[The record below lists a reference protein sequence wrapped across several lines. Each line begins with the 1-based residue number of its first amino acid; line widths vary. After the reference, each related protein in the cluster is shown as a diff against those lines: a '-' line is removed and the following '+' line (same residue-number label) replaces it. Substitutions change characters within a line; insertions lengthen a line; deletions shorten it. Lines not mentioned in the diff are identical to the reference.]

1 MRSTFAIVRTSPTV
15 LPSPHLNNREFKI
28 PRQRRPRKRRSK
40 SKFAFLQCLSQLF
53 QLIYFVKC
61 KRTLFEP
68 NCKET
73 YPASERDRLFSRR
86 LVMSFIKREI
96 RHFSVAVV
104 QWRQRNVQK
113 RRDARAVVAFAFSP
127 LLFWRSRC
135 RRRRYENKRELK
147 QQRFWGTNVNRK
159 LTFSINGQWFGSNS
173 RVNRLY
179 KRKENYHYKFVSVK
193 TYKKGGGLTSGWRAS
208 LKNVFA

>member
-96 RHFSVAVV
+96 KHFSVAVV

-127 LLFWRSRC
+127 IAF
-135 RRRRYENKRELK
+135 
-147 QQRFWGTNVNRK
+147 
-159 LTFSINGQWFGSNS
+159 LTFSLSSPSLWKQKLFSAGLSVRWRIVVFGRRSLWMPRPFQWSTDDDDEVYKVHEIQHYS
-173 RVNRLY
+173 RTSEMSDPRLLTY
-179 KRKENYHYKFVSVK
+179 IVKR
-193 TYKKGGGLTSGWRAS
+193 
-208 LKNVFA
+208 

>member
-1 MRSTFAIVRTSPTV
+1 MGSTFAIVRTSPTV

-73 YPASERDRLFSRR
+73 YTASERDRLFSRR

-96 RHFSVAVV
+96 RHFSVAVE

-113 RRDARAVVAFAFSP
+113 SVMRVQSCCFAGYSTYCFFDALVVVAVVMKTKTFQDRVKCAMANCGVWEEISMGAPSFPVVYGWWWWSVQGTRNTT
-127 LLFWRSRC
+127 LLGDEGVERP
-135 RRRRYENKRELK
+135 E
-147 QQRFWGTNVNRK
+147 
-159 LTFSINGQWFGSNS
+159 TFDQHCT
-173 RVNRLY
+173 
-179 KRKENYHYKFVSVK
+179 KVK
-193 TYKKGGGLTSGWRAS
+193 Y
-208 LKNVFA
+208 

>member
-73 YPASERDRLFSRR
+73 FPASERDRLFSRR
-86 LVMSFIKREI
+86 LVMSLIKREI
-96 RHFSVAVV
+96 RLFSVAVV

-113 RRDARAVVAFAFSP
+113 SVMHVQSCCFCLFNL

-135 RRRRYENKRELK
+135 RRRRHENK
-147 QQRFWGTNVNRK
+147 N
-159 LTFSINGQWFGSNS
+159 FSGQG
-173 RVNRLY
+173 
-179 KRKENYHYKFVSVK
+179 
-193 TYKKGGGLTSGWRAS
+193 
-208 LKNVFA
+208 